1 MKVSVN
7 LEDTDVYNVLSSMID
22 HPNKEDYLKLLV
34 PLICESHKAV
44 DWFFR
49 LHLGGKL
56 PKILEEGTLCYVSI
70 DALGYDVNKSM
81 IKQSTYCNEKE
92 QTVCRI
98 KQFRG
103 YHNYGTYTIVFTD
116 FTASGEEHER
126 TTAVEAEALEPIE
139 EI

>member
-7 LEDTDVYNVLSSMID
+7 LEDLDVYNVLSGMIN

-34 PLICESHKAV
+34 PLICESHKGV

-70 DALGYDVNKSM
+70 NALGYDVNKSM

-92 QTVCRI
+92 QIVCRI
-98 KQFRG
+98 KNFRG
-103 YHNYGTYTIVFTD
+103 YHNYSTYTIVFTD